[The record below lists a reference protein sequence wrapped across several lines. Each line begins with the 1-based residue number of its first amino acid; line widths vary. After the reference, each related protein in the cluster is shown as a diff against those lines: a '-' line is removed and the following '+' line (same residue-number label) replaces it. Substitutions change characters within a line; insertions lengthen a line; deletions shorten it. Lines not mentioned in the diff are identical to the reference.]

1 MGALEEALRTT
12 IACEPI
18 DAKIRAAE
26 KAGRFKGAPRGN
38 VRDLPGLAHEL
49 GVISDEEAKA
59 LATRDALRDRVI
71 HVDDFPFAI
80 RVEGNKSDTD
90 ADHDSA
96 GALRRT
102 TNAGD
107 GHNAASHIATD
118 NTAAIERKVA

>member
-1 MGALEEALRTT
+1 
-12 IACEPI
+12 
-18 DAKIRAAE
+18 AKIRAAE